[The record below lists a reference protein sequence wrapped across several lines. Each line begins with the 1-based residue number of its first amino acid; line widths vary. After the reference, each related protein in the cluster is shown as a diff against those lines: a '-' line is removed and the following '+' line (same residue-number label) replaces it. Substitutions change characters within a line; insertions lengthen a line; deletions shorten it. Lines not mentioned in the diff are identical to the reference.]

1 MRRATDE
8 DLGLAPAP
16 ERRLA
21 RLLRPLRSPE
31 GRPGSLFGEILDWML
46 APLLLL
52 WPISMVLEYFVAVS
66 LAGSAYDRELGARL
80 SVLSQQVVY
89 RNERVALDLAPAAVA
104 LLRGADGLTLF
115 SVRGRDNELI
125 AGDARLPIAEF
136 TPDLVPGRVYFRT
149 DPPTDLR
156 AAYVFTQLPGYPSA
170 VLVQVAE
177 TEEKRTRLASE
188 VMGRVLATQFILVP
202 IAVLLVWFGLSQGLR
217 PLREVQARIRRRRP
231 HDLSPI
237 DARDAPEELH
247 PFLASINELM
257 GRLDA
262 SIRAQR
268 RFVADAAHQMRTP
281 LAGLRTQ
288 AELALTEERRSEVDH
303 AIRQIA
309 LSADRASHVVNQL
322 LALARAESDTPAA
335 LKRHDLRE
343 LAREVTGDWVSRALE
358 KSIDLGFECDTQEC
372 WIDANEFLVGELITN
387 LIDNAIRYTPAGGRV
402 TVRVDRAA
410 TLHSRAARLVVE
422 DTGIG
427 IAPADRALVFER
439 FYRAANAQEFSA
451 AQNSS
456 ASGLGLAIVRAI
468 AALHGAT
475 VTLGAHSDSSA
486 DLTTEL
492 GTHAHADALILPG
505 TIVTVDFSSNDASQ
519 KPE

>member
-8 DLGLAPAP
+8 DLGLASAENPPP
-16 ERRLA
+16 EHRLA
-21 RLLRPLRSPE
+21 RLFRPLRSPE
-31 GRPGSLFGEILDWML
+31 GWQRSLFGEILDWML

-52 WPISMVLEYFVAVS
+52 WPISMVLEYHVAVS

-80 SVLSQQVVY
+80 SVLTQQVTY
-89 RNERVALDLAPAAVA
+89 RNDKISLDLAPAAEA
-104 LLRGADGLTLF
+104 LLRGTDGLTLF

-136 TPDLVPGRVYFRT
+136 TPELEPGRIYFRS
-149 DPPTDLR
+149 DLPTDLR
-156 AAYVFTQLPGYPSA
+156 AAYVFAQLPGYPSA
-170 VLVQVAE
+170 VLLQVAE

-202 IAVLLVWFGLSQGLR
+202 IAVMLVWFGLSQGVR
-217 PLREVQARIRRRRP
+217 PLSEVQARIRRRRP

-247 PFLASINELM
+247 PFLASINDLM
-257 GRLDA
+257 ARLDA

-309 LSADRASHVVNQL
+309 LSADRASHMVNQL
-322 LALARAESDTPAA
+322 LALARAESDTPVA
-335 LKRHDLRE
+335 LKRHDLRD
-343 LAREVTGDWVSRALE
+343 LAREVTGDWVPRALE
-358 KSIDLGFECDTQEC
+358 KSIDLGFECDAAER
-372 WIDANEFLVGELITN
+372 WIDANEFLVRELISN
-387 LIDNAIRYTPAGGRV
+387 LIDNAIRYSPNNGRV
-402 TVRVDRAA
+402 TVRVERVMGSNSGSSSSDS
-410 TLHSRAARLVVE
+410 SRSRLIVE

-427 IAPADRALVFER
+427 VAESERALVFER
-439 FYRAANAQEFSA
+439 FYRAANAQEFS
-451 AQNSS
+451 SPHGGG
-456 ASGLGLAIVRAI
+456 ASGLGLAIVREI
-468 AALHGAT
+468 AAQHGAT
-475 VTLGAHSDSSA
+475 VTLGVRA
-486 DLTTEL
+486 DHP
-492 GTHAHADALILPG
+492 THDPAFPG
-505 TIVTVDFSSNDASQ
+505 TVVTVEFSSIDDSATHG
-519 KPE
+519 